1 MQIKT
6 GLIACFKDLRAG
18 HTHFLSFKPPLPPSS
33 PIPKLALSE
42 GMRKAKPRMTPKVPT
57 SSSYIAS
64 RPSSTVTSSSS
75 ASPPTDSQISS
86 IILALTTRRGPCR
99 TICPSEVP
107 RVLCPSNWRACM
119 PRVRAV
125 AIRLAK
131 EGLID
136 ITQRGQVVTVEKEGD
151 IRGPIRLRIISDG
164 NVCTQ
169 SQTSSKCSPAAGPE
183 AVSS

>member
-1 MQIKT
+1 
-6 GLIACFKDLRAG
+6 
-18 HTHFLSFKPPLPPSS
+18 
-33 PIPKLALSE
+33 
-42 GMRKAKPRMTPKVPT
+42 
-57 SSSYIAS
+57 
-64 RPSSTVTSSSS
+64 
-75 ASPPTDSQISS
+75 
-86 IILALTTRRGPCR
+86 
-99 TICPSEVP
+99 
-107 RVLCPSNWRACM
+107 M

-169 SQTSSKCSPAAGPE
+169 RQTSSKSSPAAGPE